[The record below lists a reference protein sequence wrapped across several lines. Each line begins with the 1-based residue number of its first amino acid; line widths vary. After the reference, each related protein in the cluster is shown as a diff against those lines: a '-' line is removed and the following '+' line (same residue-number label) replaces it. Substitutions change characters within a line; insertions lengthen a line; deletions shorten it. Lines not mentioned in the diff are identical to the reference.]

1 MFHCGM
7 LSYSVRKKEQVQ
19 QIMWPVK
26 LLPGDYILPLLW
38 STLHTER
45 DMNFNIQ
52 DPFLAARTPLYSR
65 YFRGWILQS
74 IANRS
79 LNRYYRVAKLIYT
92 ESSMD
97 RNSPEVSVVVPLLNE
112 QDNIS
117 PLYEQTTQT
126 LTDKHNY
133 EIIFVDDGSS
143 DDSFTIL
150 SELQKADNKVRVIR
164 FRKNFGQTA
173 ALAAGFA
180 HARGSIIVAIDA
192 DLQNDPADIPKM
204 IDKLHEGF
212 DVVSGW
218 RKKRH
223 DNAIT
228 RLIPSKIANWLIATI
243 TGVKLHDFGCT
254 LKAYRREVLAETKLY
269 GEMHRFIPA
278 LASWN
283 GARITEMIVN
293 HRPRTAGA
301 AKYGLSRTLKVVLDL
316 ITVKFLGSFSTKPI
330 YIFGGL
336 GVLSGI
342 ASVISGLA
350 VLYQKF
356 ISATH
361 LAMNRNP
368 LLVLTAMLIT
378 TTIQFILM
386 GLLAELLVRTYHES
400 QNRPTYVIKEILEST
415 GGPDDQNGDQK

>member
-1 MFHCGM
+1 
-7 LSYSVRKKEQVQ
+7 
-19 QIMWPVK
+19 
-26 LLPGDYILPLLW
+26 
-38 STLHTER
+38 
-45 DMNFNIQ
+45 
-52 DPFLAARTPLYSR
+52 
-65 YFRGWILQS
+65 
-74 IANRS
+74 
-79 LNRYYRVAKLIYT
+79 
-92 ESSMD
+92 MD
-97 RNSPEVSVVVPLLNE
+97 RNSRKISIVVPLLNE
-112 QDNIS
+112 QDNIG
-117 PLYEQTTQT
+117 PLYEQITQT
-126 LTDKHNY
+126 LTDKYNY
-133 EIIFVDDGSS
+133 ETIFIDDGSS
-143 DDSFTIL
+143 DNSFTIL
-150 SELQKADNKVRVIR
+150 SELQKSDNKVRVIR

-192 DLQNDPADIPKM
+192 DLQNDPADIPAM
-204 IDKLHEGF
+204 IEKLDEGF

-223 DNAIT
+223 DNAIK
-228 RLIPSKIANWLIATI
+228 RLIPSKIANWLIAKI
-243 TGVKLHDFGCT
+243 TRVKLHDFGCT
-254 LKAYRREVLAETKLY
+254 LKVYRREILAETKLY

-283 GARITEMIVN
+283 GASICEMVVN
-293 HRPRTAGA
+293 HRPRIAGA

-342 ASVISGLA
+342 ASVLA
-350 VLYQKF
+350 GMVVIYQK
-356 ISATH
+356 IANNLS
-361 LAMNRNP
+361 MNRNP
-368 LLVLTAMLIT
+368 LLVLTAMLVT

-415 GGPDDQNGDQK
+415 PNLSDDTGEKK